1 MSFVVSLPILF
12 IFKNFLIT
20 FVFAKGGGLICDALG
35 RKQIK
40 IQLHAKLSLWEET
53 YKVAKSLSDQSWSYL
68 KIYLFSQFS
77 E

>member
-12 IFKNFLIT
+12 ISWLLLYLQR
-20 FVFAKGGGLICDALG
+20 GGGLICDALG